1 MGFFLIV
8 LYLYIKIYMKL
19 SDKEK
24 NMILELHRN
33 MKMKPW
39 LFEQLTV
46 GPGGVVRPTSSFDS
60 KGYEQNLRD
69 KGINIAQTS
78 LRQEPAIAKP
88 IYGPMPKDISGT
100 KEFKAAIESEKNKVD
115 PQTYEEFVENLRQI
129 VYHPISVGVEVVI
142 SMFGIGR
149 VTVAGVY
156 GFLLL
161 EDFRKASNGDF
172 SSENMFNMLMDLLG
186 VVFSGAYTRLLAPFR
201 NKAKGLKT
209 GIQALIEWLAKQPIW
224 SKLKPILE
232 SLVNIGKTIGGTIKL
247 AAEEFAESSL
257 GQLLRLASKGIYN
270 TVKYV
275 LGLGVQGSS
284 WISKVIGLISESLSK
299 VAGASD
305 EIAKK
310 IGKGVEIAVPNIGIA
325 YGIEAMMSNKKNP
338 EEEMMDK
345 LISSFK
351 IAEVEPSEKSKEQAK
366 TIKFD

>member
-1 MGFFLIV
+1 
-8 LYLYIKIYMKL
+8 
-19 SDKEK
+19 
-24 NMILELHRN
+24 
-33 MKMKPW
+33 
-39 LFEQLTV
+39 
-46 GPGGVVRPTSSFDS
+46 
-60 KGYEQNLRD
+60 
-69 KGINIAQTS
+69 
-78 LRQEPAIAKP
+78 
-88 IYGPMPKDISGT
+88 
-100 KEFKAAIESEKNKVD
+100 
-115 PQTYEEFVENLRQI
+115 
-129 VYHPISVGVEVVI
+129 
-142 SMFGIGR
+142 MFGIGR